1 MDEFC
6 NKNKWLP
13 LKFTIKNFSNQG
25 KHQEYGSIICNFKD
39 IEMVKGERIYLKD
52 KEGKKMKNW
61 IKFEDHS
68 IDKRLSLVEYL
79 R

>member
-1 MDEFC
+1 MNEFC

-13 LKFTIKNFSNQG
+13 LRFSIKNYSKEG
-25 KHQEYGSIICNFKD
+25 KHQEYGSIICNLKD
-39 IEMVKGERIYLKD
+39 IEMVKGEKIYLKN
-52 KEGKKMKNW
+52 KKGNKIKNW

-68 IDKRLSLVEYL
+68 IDKRPSLVEYL